1 MRSAEHLPLAL
12 ALPPTA
18 VVIPE
23 DMLRQVPV
31 VLRIRVARAD
41 TRRHHDIVVAFD
53 VAVPVVRRLDHA
65 REELVRRGLGAGDG
79 RDGGGVER
87 VPEGDGEVEVAV
99 GGGRVD
105 DGLAEGLDGE
115 VVAGGDGEEAGG
127 VEGLGLGNGALR
139 EDAVVDDDVGL
150 LGEGVGLDAAVDHW

>member
-87 VPEGDGEVEVAV
+87 VPEGDGEVERELRDSEQ
-99 GGGRVD
+99 GRSSSKAED
-105 DGLAEGLDGE
+105 DARVICRRAE
-115 VVAGGDGEEAGG
+115 
-127 VEGLGLGNGALR
+127 ALQR
-139 EDAVVDDDVGL
+139 GCI
-150 LGEGVGLDAAVDHW
+150 